1 MIFMNAMLRSSLI
14 WASETYY
21 NLKEQEIRQIERIE
35 ENFMRQLLKTRK
47 SCPINQLYTELG
59 QVPARFDIIKMRIF
73 FLKYILEQDP
83 ESSLAKMYKLQLQN
97 PKRGDWASQCK
108 KSMEKIKLN
117 LSNEQIR
124 NMTKYEFKNLVR
136 KKCKESAYQY
146 LMNKRGKKGEQI
158 IYSSIRMSE
167 YLLPNEKMSI
177 EDQRKKFEIRNKL
190 SHKR

>member
-1 MIFMNAMLRSSLI
+1 
-14 WASETYY
+14 
-21 NLKEQEIRQIERIE
+21 
-35 ENFMRQLLKTRK
+35 MRQLLKTRK

-124 NMTKYEFKNLVR
+124 NMSKYRFKNLVR

-177 EDQRKKFEIRNKL
+177 EDQRKIFEIRNNMIDIPANFTSEKENKARCICGEKENTT
-190 SHKR
+190 HIYN